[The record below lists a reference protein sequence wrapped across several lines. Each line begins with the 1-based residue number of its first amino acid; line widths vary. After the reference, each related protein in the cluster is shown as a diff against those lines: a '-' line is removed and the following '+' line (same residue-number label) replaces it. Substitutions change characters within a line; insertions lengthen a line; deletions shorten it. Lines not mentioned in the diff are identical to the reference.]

1 MAGVTDPGAREDR
14 TVRLAVPASPG
25 YLLLARL
32 TLSAV
37 SRLTPL
43 TPEDVADL
51 KLAVTEAATA
61 LLGDGSTPAEPD
73 SGLRFIF
80 EVTPDELRVDVGRDP
95 VMEMPEDEAELSRAI
110 IGATVDRFESWPGG
124 VRLAKRLPRT
134 AG

>member
-1 MAGVTDPGAREDR
+1 VPGAGDSQAREDR
-14 TVRLAVPASPG
+14 TVRLAVPASAG
-25 YLLLARL
+25 YILLARL

-43 TPEDVADL
+43 PPEDVADM

-61 LLGDGSTPAEPD
+61 LLGDGSTPTGPD
-73 SGLRFIF
+73 SGLRFAF
-80 EVTPDELRVDVGRDP
+80 EVTAEELRVDVGRDP
-95 VMEMPEDEAELSRAI
+95 VMELPEDEAELSRAI
-110 IGATVDRFESWPGG
+110 IAATVDRFESWPGG